1 MEVLLAPLL
10 LGFSFSNMWV
20 CALLVYSLQ
29 TTNRA
34 TCAGYLLGR
43 AVTITVLSLAV
54 ALVGRVVD
62 PGPGPL
68 NIVAGTTLL
77 VFSTYLAA
85 TQLFSYVPPWKRVR
99 TARAEPCDGQ
109 CSSCPTHGHPHYAE
123 ACADCA
129 DDPRL
134 CAAEEPELA
143 VLTGRA
149 RQLRGRSAKVSQAT
163 GFLAGVTLGALR
175 GAALCSKLTLLVPL
189 LLGVSLGQALAVGLT
204 FSLSS
209 SLYPLAGFALGSV
222 ALKLVRYKRWLFAT
236 SCLSLAGLG
245 LYYCLR
251 GLAYLSP

>member
-34 TCAGYLLGR
+34 TCAGYLVGR
-43 AVTITVLSLAV
+43 AVTITALSVVV
-54 ALVGRVVD
+54 ALIGRVVE

-68 NIVAGTTLL
+68 NVVAGITLL
-77 VFSTYLAA
+77 VFATYLTA
-85 TQLFSYVPPWKRVR
+85 TQLFSYVPPWRRVR

-109 CSSCPTHGHPHYAE
+109 CSACPTHGHPHFAE
-123 ACADCA
+123 ACVDCA
-129 DDPRL
+129 DDHRL
-134 CAAEEPELA
+134 CSAEEPELA
-143 VLTGRA
+143 ELTGRA
-149 RQLRGRSAKVSQAT
+149 RQLRGRTVSTSQAT

-175 GAALCSKLTLLVPL
+175 GAALCSKLTVLVPL
-189 LLGVSLGQALAVGLT
+189 LLGVSLGQALVVGLT

-209 SLYPLAGFALGSV
+209 SVYPLAGFALGSV

-236 SCLSLAGLG
+236 SCLSLGGLG
-245 LYYCLR
+245 LYYWLR
-251 GLAYLSP
+251 GIAYLWH